1 MRTVQILDEFQG
13 DQLTECDGWL
23 LIEFADFYAYITPV

>member
-1 MRTVQILDEFQG
+1 MGTVQILDEFQG
-13 DQLTECDGWL
+13 DQLAECDGWL